1 MNETKLKVDIW
12 SDVMCPFCYIGKR
25 RIENAL
31 EKFPDRDTVQIEWHS
46 YQLEPDLKTSG
57 KENIYE
63 YLASRKGQSLE
74 WSRQM
79 HERVVK
85 MAEEVGLKYDFD
97 HAVVANSFNAH
108 RLLQLAKVK
117 GVANDI
123 EESLFRSYFTDG
135 KDISDPEVLVSI
147 GKQAGMKEQDI
158 REVFNGGAYSEE
170 VNNDI
175 QEAYDIG
182 VNGVPF
188 FVFNNKYAISGAQPE
203 EYFLQVLN
211 QCRIEQEK

>member
-1 MNETKLKVDIW
+1 MNETILKVDIW

-25 RIENAL
+25 RFEHAL
-31 EKFPDRDTVQIEWHS
+31 EKFPDADKVQIEWHS

-79 HERVVK
+79 HEHVVK
-85 MAEEVGLKYDFD
+85 MAADAGLKYDFD

-108 RLLQLAKVK
+108 RLVQLAKEK
-117 GVANDI
+117 GVANDV
-123 EESLFRSYFTDG
+123 EESLFISYFTEG
-135 KDISDPEVLVSI
+135 KDISELEVLVSI
-147 GKQAGMKEQDI
+147 GKQAGINEEDI
-158 REVFNGGAYSEE
+158 LEVFKGNAYAEE

-175 QEAYDIG
+175 QDAYNIG

-188 FVFNNKYAISGAQPE
+188 FVFNNRYAISGAQPE

-211 QCRIEQEK
+211 QCMDEQ